1 MVDHT
6 GVWVKA
12 DLRTGGEGGEEEEE
26 GAFWDPWLR
35 FLNKSYHVWSFQIS
49 KGIIVCEW

>member
-12 DLRTGGEGGEEEEE
+12 DLRTGGEGGGEEEK
-26 GAFWDPWLR
+26 GAFWDPWFR
-35 FLNKSYHVWSFQIS
+35 FLNKSYRDWSFQIS
-49 KGIIVCEW
+49 KCIIVCEW